1 MLVPVRE
8 VRPLVRLAIFRPS
21 QKGQPTTGGKCKEK
35 GLSPARDDSDLVG
48 YFRAPS
54 GSGPGA
60 TLPLQKKR
68 RLWSQAGQKL
78 LRELPLKPWA
88 ARRRDDLLALPATIG
103 KIEGAVLVDHLKSMD
118 WAARKAEFHSKPI
131 PPF

>member
-1 MLVPVRE
+1 
-8 VRPLVRLAIFRPS
+8 
-21 QKGQPTTGGKCKEK
+21 
-35 GLSPARDDSDLVG
+35 
-48 YFRAPS
+48 
-54 GSGPGA
+54 
-60 TLPLQKKR
+60 
-68 RLWSQAGQKL
+68 LWSQAGQKL